1 MILFYFSKQRSIR
14 YIWHLERIMWCENID
29 AQKAYCFWICSYHSF
44 YRFDGVSS
52 HSTDKWPKGKF
63 QGVVLTFVVVVNIFT
78 TVFQGSVFGVVG
90 KFPPKYMGATM
101 IGQCVGGLI
110 PAIYVILMALPEEMN
125 PKNEGFFGFVIATLC
140 FLIRYKL
147 LNLTWYYIV

>member
-1 MILFYFSKQRSIR
+1 MRKRLTVSGFAVIILFIGLMVLAC
-14 YIWHLERIMWCENID
+14 IP
-29 AQKAYCFWICSYHSF
+29 
-44 YRFDGVSS
+44 
-52 HSTDKWPKGKF
+52 TDKWPKGKF

-78 TVFQGSVFGVVG
+78 TVFQGSVFGLVG
-90 KFPPKYMGATM
+90 KFPPKYVGATM

-110 PAIYVILMALPEEMN
+110 PAIYVILMALPEEIN

>member
-1 MILFYFSKQRSIR
+1 MRKRLTVSGFAVIILFIGLMVLAC
-14 YIWHLERIMWCENID
+14 IP
-29 AQKAYCFWICSYHSF
+29 
-44 YRFDGVSS
+44 
-52 HSTDKWPKGKF
+52 TDTWKKNF

-110 PAIYVILMALPEEMN
+110 PAIYVILMALKKKDPE
-125 PKNEGFFGFVIATLC
+125 KEGFFGFLIATLC

>member
-1 MILFYFSKQRSIR
+1 MRKRLTVSGFAVIVLF
-14 YIWHLERIMWCENID
+14 LGLMVLACTP
-29 AQKAYCFWICSYHSF
+29 
-44 YRFDGVSS
+44 
-52 HSTDKWPKGKF
+52 TDKWTKFQF

-110 PAIYVILMALPEEMN
+110 PAIYVILMALKGMD
-125 PKNEGFFGFVIATLC
+125 PKSEGFIGFLIATLC